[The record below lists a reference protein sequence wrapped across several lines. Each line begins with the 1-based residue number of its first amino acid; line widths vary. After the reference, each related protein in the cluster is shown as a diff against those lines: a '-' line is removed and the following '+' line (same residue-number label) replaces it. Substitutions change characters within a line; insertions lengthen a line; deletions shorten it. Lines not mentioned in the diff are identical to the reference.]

1 MLPYSVSLLKKL
13 LLLVLFSLAGLSSI
27 HAQNKK
33 AGSSRR
39 LYQVPDNK
47 PFDIDKLPPQ
57 SKALYTSFLNSWN
70 SQNFNPNFR
79 EGLYSQAYP
88 DKINIYGIRGS
99 KTYQNYIKAFL
110 EEGILDPKL
119 IAIVYE
125 LVIPI
130 IPKFETGNVMWP
142 ENLELPGAAKMVNGV
157 LTVSDKWSEDFN
169 KPYGINK
176 DKKSAYLRRRGWG
189 YDNDDEWGN
198 TPTIE
203 DRKSK
208 VYRQLELENKDSG
221 RKRLLFITPWCD
233 YTGMKMWG
241 TDKHQLDQQLGT
253 QHLFWAGY
261 ILDVNRHLDPR
272 YGKAADDLWDYK
284 INHWEMDAPKVMGER
299 HPVYKFY
306 SKPSTLHHSND
317 GHASLFHANV
327 EWHRWRE
334 GKPRP
339 DDVTALKYLVQT
351 IMDDIYLVPVP
362 KQAPV
367 YEKYKGA
374 KIANY
379 CHWNNAIHKLLKMDI
394 KYLPGDLTYSQE
406 RAGTLV
412 SLIHGKVK
420 GTGGKMISNEMMESL
435 SNMYALI
442 AEQGKPAN
450 GVWAIPNEVSGYS
463 KAGQSQETTVLF
475 NNGKKGEGFQYGGSA
490 APDLLSRD
498 SKNPSGGFYLS
509 WDKVGRQISMF
520 TERGKSHQFADERFN
535 VKEILKNPEH
545 EMSKDWGWI
554 GSYLLLKLRRPEIDL
569 NAAGNNETISK
580 MLGSSK

>member
-1 MLPYSVSLLKKL
+1 MKILTRFRYPFFIIIGSVLI
-13 LLLVLFSLAGLSSI
+13 ATI
-27 HAQNKK
+27 APAQNTLTGKTRK
-33 AGSSRR
+33 
-39 LYQVPDNK
+39 LYQVPDNT
-47 PFDIDKLPPQ
+47 PFDINKLPLQ
-57 SKALYTSFLNSWN
+57 TKVLYTAFLNGWN
-70 SQNFNPNFR
+70 AQTFSPDFR
-79 EGLYSQAYP
+79 QGLYSQAYP

-110 EEGILDPKL
+110 EEGIPDSKL
-119 IAIVYE
+119 ISIVYD
-125 LVIPI
+125 LVVPI
-130 IPKFETGNVMWP
+130 LSKFDTANVMWP
-142 ENLELPGAAKMVNGV
+142 EGIPLPGAAKMINNV
-157 LTVSDKWSEDFN
+157 LTVTDIWSVDYK

-176 DKKSAYLRRRGWG
+176 DQKSAYMRRRGWR
-189 YDNDDEWGN
+189 YDKDDEWGN
-198 TPTIE
+198 NPTVE

-208 VYRQLELENKDSG
+208 VYKQLETENKDSR
-221 RKRLLFITPWCD
+221 RKRLLFNTPWCD

-241 TDKHQLDQQLGT
+241 TARHQLDQQLGT

-272 YGKAADDLWDYK
+272 YGKAADELWDYK
-284 INHWEMDAPKVMGER
+284 MNHWEMDAPEVMGSR

-317 GHASLFHANV
+317 AHASLFHANV
-327 EWHRWRE
+327 EWHTWRE

-351 IMDDIYLVPVP
+351 IIDDIYLIPVP
-362 KQAPV
+362 RQAPE
-367 YEKYKGA
+367 YENYKGT

-379 CHWNNAIHKLLKMDI
+379 CHWNNAIHKLLNMEM

-420 GTGGKMISNEMMESL
+420 GTIGKTISDEMMESL

-442 AEQGKPAN
+442 VEQGKPAN
-450 GVWAIPNEVSGYS
+450 GIWALPNEVSCYN
-463 KAGQSQETTVLF
+463 KAGLEQETTVLF
-475 NNGKKGEGFQYGGSA
+475 NNGKKGDGFQYGGSA
-490 APDLLSRD
+490 PPDLLSRD

-509 WDKVGRQISMF
+509 WDKKGRQISMF
-520 TERGKSHQFADERFN
+520 IERGKSHQYVEDRFDL
-535 VKEILKNPEH
+535 KEILTNPTH
-545 EMSKDWGWI
+545 KINKDWGWL

-569 NAAGNNETISK
+569 IATT
-580 MLGSSK
+580 L